1 MKHLFGRL
9 AIALWRGNAT
19 LWLRRAP
26 ALHPSADGVIV
37 YFHIFIFLHP
47 FARLT
52 LRTTYS
58 LAIDRARALLG
69 SIARCARTPRPREY
83 ARNFHDQ
90 DRVVKKRR
98 EWREVLVM
106 VVMAV
111 YTRL

>member
-1 MKHLFGRL
+1 MVLFSL
-9 AIALWRGNAT
+9 
-19 LWLRRAP
+19 
-26 ALHPSADGVIV
+26 
-37 YFHIFIFLHP
+37 FIFIFSSFCIPL
-47 FARLT
+47 LVS

-69 SIARCARTPRPREY
+69 SIARCARTPEY

-106 VVMAV
+106 AVMAV

>member
-1 MKHLFGRL
+1 MVLFSL
-9 AIALWRGNAT
+9 
-19 LWLRRAP
+19 
-26 ALHPSADGVIV
+26 
-37 YFHIFIFLHP
+37 FIFIFSSFCIPL
-47 FARLT
+47 LVS

-106 VVMAV
+106 AVMAV